1 MRGEGSG
8 VSGVSEGSEGSGSS
22 GLEEHS
28 WMGALFFDYRAV

>member
-8 VSGVSEGSEGSGSS
+8 VSEGSGDSGSS

-28 WMGALFFDYRAV
+28 GMGAFFFDYRAV

>member
-8 VSGVSEGSEGSGSS
+8 VSEGSGGR

-28 WMGALFFDYRAV
+28 GMGAFFFDYLAV

>member
-8 VSGVSEGSEGSGSS
+8 VSEGSGSSGSS

-28 WMGALFFDYRAV
+28 GMGAFFFDYRAV